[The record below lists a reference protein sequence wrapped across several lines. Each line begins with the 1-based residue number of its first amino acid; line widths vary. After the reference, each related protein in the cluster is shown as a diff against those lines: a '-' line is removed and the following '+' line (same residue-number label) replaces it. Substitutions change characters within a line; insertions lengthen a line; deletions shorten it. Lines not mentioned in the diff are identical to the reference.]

1 MLKKRF
7 DYGLMLIERLKE
19 SPDNYI
25 DVRGIAREN
34 KIPSAYLEK
43 IAQELKKAG
52 WIESRRGN
60 GGGYRIK
67 EAYLKISVSELINFF
82 ERPYEI
88 CPIGRIV
95 KFNAYDQKY
104 KY

>member
-7 DYGLMLIERLKE
+7 DYGLMLIEKLKG

-52 WIESRRGN
+52 WIE
-60 GGGYRIK
+60 
-67 EAYLKISVSELINFF
+67 
-82 ERPYEI
+82 
-88 CPIGRIV
+88 
-95 KFNAYDQKY
+95 
-104 KY
+104 